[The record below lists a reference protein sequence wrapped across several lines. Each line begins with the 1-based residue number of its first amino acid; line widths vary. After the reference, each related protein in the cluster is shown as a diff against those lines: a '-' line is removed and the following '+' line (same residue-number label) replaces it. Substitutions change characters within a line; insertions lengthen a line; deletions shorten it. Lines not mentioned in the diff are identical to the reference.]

1 MERNLEKRENHDLT
15 KGKFP
20 EELKPFEKG
29 VGPAVSVGKVTGNI
43 ISDMID
49 GIVDFFAMVMK
60 RKKNDGVRA

>member
-1 MERNLEKRENHDLT
+1 MEKKKKKRENHDLT

-49 GIVDFFAMVMK
+49 GIVDFFCDGDEE
-60 RKKNDGVRA
+60 KKE

>member
-29 VGPAVSVGKVTGNI
+29 VGPAVSVGKATGNI

-49 GIVDFFAMVMK
+49 GIVDFFCDGDEE
-60 RKKNDGVRA
+60 KKE

>member
-1 MERNLEKRENHDLT
+1 MEKDLEKRENHDLT

-49 GIVDFFAMVMK
+49 GIVDFFL
-60 RKKNDGVRA
+60 RW